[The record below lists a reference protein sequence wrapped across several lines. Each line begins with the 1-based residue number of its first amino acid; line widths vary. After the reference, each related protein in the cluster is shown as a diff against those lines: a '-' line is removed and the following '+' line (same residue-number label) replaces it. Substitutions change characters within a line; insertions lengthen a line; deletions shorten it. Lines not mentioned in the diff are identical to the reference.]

1 MTVADFFST
10 AQAYASAAAEGEHH
24 GPSINDIWFPV
35 VNFIIYAFIIVKFA
49 LPLIRDF
56 LKTRREEVVAKIAQ
70 ASAKKQAAEA
80 LVRDYRSKLAG
91 LGKEVQS
98 LQAML
103 REEGEREKSF
113 HRVHPC
119 VRTVRPYTNFP
130 PSRACPG
137 VCGSSSGRGL
147 RSSGTAAEPAPPAPG
162 PPR

>member
-70 ASAKKQAAEA
+70 ASK
-80 LVRDYRSKLAG
+80 
-91 LGKEVQS
+91 
-98 LQAML
+98 
-103 REEGEREKSF
+103 
-113 HRVHPC
+113 
-119 VRTVRPYTNFP
+119 
-130 PSRACPG
+130 
-137 VCGSSSGRGL
+137 SGRWAMSVRHFRNDRF
-147 RSSGTAAEPAPPAPG
+147 RSSPFICFVASLDCSQQ
-162 PPR
+162 PPRRQAWEYQR